1 MKLLLLLPAAL
12 AASVGKYDGVPTEV
26 NESILID
33 FSWCRTYNSSGTCGV
48 AQLNHA
54 QCYNLYDLDLWAN
67 DNIQQVSV
75 ENGRCVLFER
85 YDCKG
90 DNTQTFVGQNLFVE
104 TLCPRPGWN
113 RIASSVKCCGGEP
126 GAYWCAKPSVRP
138 RCKD

>member
-1 MKLLLLLPAAL
+1 MKLVLLLPVAL
-12 AASVGKYDGVPTEV
+12 AASAGKYDGVPTEV
-26 NESILID
+26 NESILVD

-54 QCYNLYDLDLWAN
+54 Q
-67 DNIQQVSV
+67 
-75 ENGRCVLFER
+75 R